1 MCIVP
6 KAFAARTLAEVAV
19 AVVPRLE
26 AILLKW
32 VFTENRFSETI
43 FKRKGLL
50 DDLYSYKAWESPCEG

>member
-50 DDLYSYKAWESPCEG
+50 DDLYSY